1 MRFAVA
7 LCLVAA
13 CGSSTVS
20 RAQTAGQSADQTAGQ
35 TVSQPAPPSQRPYTP
50 ETPSTPYTAP
60 RSSETRPPYSITVP
74 PDYRPTYPVQSID
87 GQGSTYIPMDS
98 WMYPA
103 LDRLHGLGYLDTAFL
118 GIRPWTRLSVL
129 RMLDHSENGVVADD
143 GPAAEEAQSIFLAL
157 EKELSADL
165 SFHGEHA
172 ELDTVYSRFLGIT
185 DTPLNDSFH
194 LGQTIINDYGRPYQA
209 GINNVSGLSGRAEA
223 GRFTLFVR
231 AEYEHAPSALGYS
244 PLLGAYLSNNVDD
257 IAYTSVPH
265 QDTLPVG
272 PIAAQNNLRV
282 VEATVSYHLLGHE
295 ISFGKQDQ
303 WWGPGKGGAFA
314 VSTNANNIY
323 AFQINR
329 VEPLYIPYL
338 DKLIGPIRYDFFIGS
353 LQGHTQPNHPYVH
366 AEKISIHPTKNLE
379 MGFERTVIW
388 GGKGHEPVTLHTFLR
403 SFFSTTAPNS
413 AIKSSNRD
421 PGARFSAFDFNY
433 RLPFLRNWVTL
444 YTDSFAHDDVN
455 PIDAPRRAA
464 IRPGIYL
471 SHVPFV
477 PKLDLRVEAAS
488 TDSPTSRSNLGHFYY
503 YEGIQQQGTTN
514 KGFLFTDPIGRED
527 KGGQAWITYHL
538 SPRDHIQF
546 NYRRVKAAKDFIAG
560 GTTQN
565 EYGVDVVKTFGKDV
579 DFHVAA
585 QYEGWKAPIYRAGSN
600 SDTAVWGGI
609 TWFPHKA
616 KQF

>member
-1 MRFAVA
+1 VRFAVT
-7 LCLVAA
+7 LCLLAA
-13 CGSSTVS
+13 CGFSTVS
-20 RAQTAGQSADQTAGQ
+20 RAQTSPQSVPRSVPQTQ
-35 TVSQPAPPSQRPYTP
+35 QPYTP

-60 RSSETRPPYSITVP
+60 PYSITVP
-74 PDYRPTYPVQSID
+74 PDYRPAYPVQMID
-87 GQGSTYIPMDS
+87 GHGSTYIPMDS

-118 GIRPWTRLSVL
+118 GLRPWTRLSVL
-129 RMLDHSENGVVADD
+129 HMLDRSENGVVADD

-157 EKELSADL
+157 EKELSPEL
-165 SFHGEHA
+165 YFTGEHA

-185 DTPLNDSFH
+185 DTPLNDSYH
-194 LGQTIINDYGRPYQA
+194 LGQTIINDYGRPFQA

-223 GRFTLFVR
+223 GRFTLFAR
-231 AEYEHAPSALGYS
+231 AEYERAPSAPGYS
-244 PLLGAYLSNNVDD
+244 TLLGAYLSNTVDNTHF
-257 IAYTSVPH
+257 TSVPS

-272 PIAAQNNLRV
+272 PIAGINNFRV
-282 VEATVSYHLLGHE
+282 LEATLSYHLYGHE
-295 ISFGKQDQ
+295 ISFGKQDH

-314 VSTNANNIY
+314 WSTNANDIY

-329 VEPLYIPYL
+329 VEPLYIPYF
-338 DKLIGPIRYDFFIGS
+338 DKVFGPIRYDFFVGS
-353 LQGHTQPNHPYVH
+353 LQGHTQPEHPYVH
-366 AEKISIHPTKNLE
+366 AEKISIHPTRNLE

-403 SFFSTTAPNS
+403 SFFSTTAPGDAIKNS
-413 AIKSSNRD
+413 AQD

-433 RLPFLRNWVTL
+433 RLPYLRNWVTL

-471 SHVPFV
+471 SHVPYV
-477 PKLDLRVEAAS
+477 PKLDLRAEAAS
-488 TDSPTSRSNLGHFYY
+488 TDAPTSRSNLGQFFF
-503 YEGIQQQGTTN
+503 YEGIQRQGTTN

-527 KGGQAWITYHL
+527 KGGQAWVTYHL
-538 SPRDHIQF
+538 SPSDHIQF
-546 NYRRVKAAKDFIAG
+546 NYRNVKAAKDFIAG

-565 EYGVDVVKTFGKDV
+565 EYGVDVVKTFGEDV
-579 DFHVAA
+579 EFHVAA

-609 TWFPHKA
+609 TWFPHKG

>member
-1 MRFAVA
+1 VRFAVT
-7 LCLVAA
+7 LCLLAA
-13 CGSSTVS
+13 CGSAVMSK
-20 RAQTAGQSADQTAGQ
+20 AQTVTPSAPQSQQ
-35 TVSQPAPPSQRPYTP
+35 PYTP
-50 ETPSTPYTAP
+50 ETPSTPYQA
-60 RSSETRPPYSITVP
+60 PPYSITVP
-74 PDYRPTYPVQSID
+74 PDYRPAYPVQVID

-118 GIRPWTRLSVL
+118 GLRPWTRLSVL
-129 RMLDHSENGVVADD
+129 HMLDQSENGVVGDD
-143 GPAAEEAQSIFLAL
+143 GQASEEAQSIFLAL
-157 EKELSADL
+157 EKELSPDL
-165 SFHGEHA
+165 YFHGEHA

-185 DTPLNDSFH
+185 NTPLNDSYH

-231 AEYEHAPSALGYS
+231 AEYEHAPSAGGYS
-244 PLLGAYLSNNVDD
+244 PLLGAYLSNTVDD
-257 IAYTSVPH
+257 VDFTSVPS

-272 PIAAQNNLRV
+272 PIGSIKNFRV
-282 VEATVSYHLLGHE
+282 LEATASYHLYGHE
-295 ISFGKQDQ
+295 ISFGKQDH

-314 VSTNANNIY
+314 WSTNANDIY

-329 VEPLYIPYL
+329 VEPLYIPYF
-338 DKLIGPIRYDFFIGS
+338 DKLFGPIRYDFFVGS
-353 LQGHTQPNHPYVH
+353 LQGHTQPNQPYVH
-366 AEKISIHPTKNLE
+366 AEKISLHPTRNLE
-379 MGFERTVIW
+379 LGFERTVIW

-403 SFFSTTAPNS
+403 SFFSTSAPDS
-413 AIKSSNRD
+413 AVKSSDRD

-433 RLPFLRNWVTL
+433 RLPYLRNWVTL

-471 SHVPFV
+471 SHVPYI

-488 TDSPTSRSNLGHFYY
+488 TDAPTSRSNLGQFYF
-503 YEGIQQQGTTN
+503 YEGIQRQGTTN

-527 KGGQAWITYHL
+527 KGGQAWVTYHL
-538 SPRDHIQF
+538 SPTDQIQF

-565 EYGVDVVKTFGKDV
+565 EYGVDLVKTLGEDV
-579 DFHVAA
+579 QFHVAA
-585 QYEGWKAPIYRAGSN
+585 QYEGWKAPVYLPGSN
-600 SDTAVWGGI
+600 TDTAVWGGI
-609 TWFPHKA
+609 TWFPHKG

>member
-1 MRFAVA
+1 VKFAVT
-7 LCLVAA
+7 LCLLAA
-13 CGSSTVS
+13 CGSTAAG
-20 RAQTAGQSADQTAGQ
+20 RAQQTA
-35 TVSQPAPPSQRPYTP
+35 PPQGTQPYTP
-50 ETPSTPYTAP
+50 DTRSTPYSAP
-60 RSSETRPPYSITVP
+60 TLEPPASAAPPYRITVP
-74 PDYRPTYPVQSID
+74 PEYRPAYPVEYRD

-98 WMYPA
+98 WIYPA

-118 GIRPWTRLSVL
+118 GLRPWTRLSVL
-129 RMLDHSENGVVADD
+129 HMLDLSENAVESADD
-143 GPAAEEAQSIFLAL
+143 SGAEEAQSIFLAV
-157 EKELSADL
+157 EKELSPDL
-165 SFHGEHA
+165 YFRGEHA
-172 ELDTVYSRFLGIT
+172 ELDTTYSRFLGIT
-185 DTPLNDSFH
+185 DTPLNDSYH
-194 LGQTIINDYGRPYQA
+194 LGQTIINDYGRPFQA
-209 GINNVSGLSGRAEA
+209 GINNISGLSGRAEA

-231 AEYEHAPSALGYS
+231 AEYEHSPSALGYS
-244 PLLGAYLSNNVDD
+244 PLLGAYLSDTVDD

-272 PIAAQNNLRV
+272 PIGSLNNFRV
-282 VEATVSYHLLGHE
+282 VEATVSYHLLNHE
-295 ISFGKQDQ
+295 VSFGKQDH

-314 VSTNANNIY
+314 WSTNANDIY

-329 VEPLYIPYL
+329 VEPLYIPWF
-338 DKLIGPIRYDFFIGS
+338 DKIFGPIRYDFLVGS

-379 MGFERTVIW
+379 LGFERTVIW

-403 SFFSTTAPNS
+403 SFFSTSAPDS
-413 AIKSSNRD
+413 AVKASNRD

-433 RLPFLRNWVTL
+433 RLPYLRNWVTL

-471 SHVPFV
+471 SHVPGV
-477 PKLDLRVEAAS
+477 PKLDLRAEAAY
-488 TDSPTSRSNLGHFYY
+488 TDSPTSRSNLGQFYY

-538 SPRDHIQF
+538 SPSDHIEV

-565 EYGVDVVKTFGKDV
+565 EYGVDVVKTFGNDV
-579 DFHVAA
+579 EFHLAA
-585 QYEGWKAPIYRAGSN
+585 QYEGWKAPIYRPGSN
-600 SDTAVWGGI
+600 TDTAVWGGF
-609 TWFPHKA
+609 TWYPHKG

>member
-1 MRFAVA
+1 V
-7 LCLVAA
+7 
-13 CGSSTVS
+13 
-20 RAQTAGQSADQTAGQ
+20 QT
-35 TVSQPAPPSQRPYTP
+35 
-50 ETPSTPYTAP
+50 
-60 RSSETRPPYSITVP
+60 
-74 PDYRPTYPVQSID
+74 ID

-118 GIRPWTRLSVL
+118 GLRPWTRLSVL
-129 RMLDHSENGVVADD
+129 HMLDHSENGVVADD

-157 EKELSADL
+157 EKELSPDL
-165 SFHGEHA
+165 YFHGEHA
-172 ELDTVYSRFLGIT
+172 ELDTAYSRFLGIT

-194 LGQTIINDYGRPYQA
+194 LGQTIINDYGRPFQA

-244 PLLGAYLSNNVDD
+244 PLLGAYLSDNVDD
-257 IAYTSVPH
+257 IDYTSVPH

-272 PIAAQNNLRV
+272 PIAAENNFRV
-282 VEATVSYHLLGHE
+282 LEATVSYHLYGHE
-295 ISFGKQDQ
+295 ISFGKQDH

-314 VSTNANNIY
+314 WSTNANDIY

-329 VEPLYIPYL
+329 VEPLYIPYF
-338 DKLIGPIRYDFFIGS
+338 DKIFGPIRYDFFVGS

-403 SFFSTTAPNS
+403 SFFSTTAPDS
-413 AIKSSNRD
+413 AIKDSARD

-471 SHVPFV
+471 SHVPYV

-488 TDSPTSRSNLGHFYY
+488 TDSPTSRSHLGQFYF

-527 KGGQAWITYHL
+527 KGGQAWVTYHL
-538 SPRDHIQF
+538 SPSDHIQF

-560 GTTQN
+560 GTTQDQF
-565 EYGVDVVKTFGKDV
+565 GVDAVKTFGEDV
-579 DFHVAA
+579 EFHVAA
-585 QYEGWKAPIYRAGSN
+585 QYEDWKAPIYRAGSN

-609 TWFPHKA
+609 TWFPHKR